1 MTRGTLAAQLLALAF
16 LLTGDGCRRA
26 DILEG
31 HGQVP
36 TAPSTRVDAGGRPTE
51 RSREPRTVEVFKLGS
66 ARVRPA
72 MLLVAKGGKSIAALA
87 ESGQEQFVM
96 QEGHTER
103 RRFDQVKSLSYA
115 PDGSGLCY
123 FGRSGPAW
131 YLVVSRAYP
140 REEAARYARW
150 PFTEPILFDEKPHH
164 MEGEPFFEA
173 VWGPVGGCLVLEM
186 LSRGKRR
193 IIRDGV
199 PFGLDYDETKGGMF
213 SPDGRTFAFAARS
226 GTKWFVLKGGLRVGG
241 FYDDVG
247 WFAFSAD
254 SRSFAF
260 TARRAE
266 DEFVVKDGVR
276 VSRSYTGISELSLSA
291 DGRSF
296 AVMVRKDGKW
306 CVIKNDRRMGGEY
319 DMVGV
324 PLVWSP
330 VGQSLAFWARR
341 DDAGFLVIRDG
352 ALVGQVY
359 DSVDGDGLVF
369 SPDGRSLVFEAR
381 LGNKEFVLK
390 DGVRVHE
397 ETDDSTGLR
406 GIPTWPSPPCFSPD
420 GRSCAYAVVSK
431 GRRQHVMRDGQ
442 RVGQDYESVS
452 DLTFSPD
459 GRTLVF
465 LARDR
470 GKMLCV
476 RDGVRVGEEFERMS
490 RPTISDDGTKL
501 IFAGLRD
508 NTVYRCE
515 VPW

>member
-1 MTRGTLAAQLLALAF
+1 
-16 LLTGDGCRRA
+16 
-26 DILEG
+26 
-31 HGQVP
+31 
-36 TAPSTRVDAGGRPTE
+36 
-51 RSREPRTVEVFKLGS
+51 
-66 ARVRPA
+66 

-96 QEGHTER
+96 QEGHTEP
-103 RRFDQVKSLSYA
+103 RRFEQVKSVSFA

-123 FGRSGPAW
+123 FGRSGRAW

-140 REEAARYARW
+140 REEAAGYARW

-164 MEGEPFFEA
+164 MEGEPFFEPT
-173 VWGPVGGCLVLEM
+173 WSPVGGTLVVKT
-186 LSRGKRR
+186 LSGGRR
-193 IIRDGV
+193 RVVRDGL
-199 PFGLDYDETKGGMF
+199 PFGSDYDEHGSGQF

-226 GTKWFVLKGGLRVGG
+226 GRKWFVLKGGLRVGE
-241 FYDDVG
+241 FYDEVG

-276 VSRSYTGISELSLSA
+276 VSRSYRGIGMLSLSA

-296 AVMVRKDGKW
+296 AVMVRKDGKSY
-306 CVIKNDRRMGGEY
+306 VIKNDRRMGGEY
-319 DMVGV
+319 DMVGL

-330 VGQSLAFWARR
+330 LGQSLAFWARR

-352 ALVGQVY
+352 AMVGQVY

-369 SPDGRSLVFEAR
+369 SPDGRSLVFQAR

-406 GIPTWPSPPCFSPD
+406 GIPSWPSPPCFSPD
-420 GRSCAYAVVSK
+420 GRSFAYAVVGK
-431 GRRQHVMRDGQ
+431 GRREQVVRDGQ
-442 RVGQDYESVS
+442 RVGQDYEGVS
-452 DLTFSPD
+452 NLTFSPD
-459 GRTLVF
+459 GRRLFFV
-465 LARDR
+465 AMDR
-470 GKMLCV
+470 GKRFCV
-476 RDGVRVGEEFERMS
+476 ADGVRVGEEYERMS
-490 RPTISDDGTKL
+490 RPTISDDGTKF